1 MLSTEKL
8 YYRLEVE
15 NKMRH
20 KVDGRLFGRPANQR
34 KALLRGLVT
43 SLFEHERIETTVAKA
58 KEVRRLAE
66 KIITLGLKGDLHAK
80 RLAFSYLSDRASLA
94 KLFSE
99 IAPRFS
105 GRNGGY
111 LRIIQTRN
119 RVNDSARMAV
129 LEFVDFEETR
139 KTKEPKKKKPEK
151 KKAEKP
157 SS

>member
-1 MLSTEKL
+1 
-8 YYRLEVE
+8 
-15 NKMRH
+15 MRH
-20 KVDGRLFGRPANQR
+20 RVDGRLFGRTANQR
-34 KALLRGLVT
+34 KALLKGLVT
-43 SLFEHERIETTVAKA
+43 SLLEHERIETTEAKA
-58 KEVRRLAE
+58 KEVRRIAE

-80 RLAFSYLSDRASLA
+80 RLAFSYLSDRASVA

-119 RVNDSARMAV
+119 RVNDSAPMAV
-129 LEFVDFEETR
+129 LEFIDYEDTR
-139 KTKEPKKKKPEK
+139 KTKVSKEK
-151 KKAEKP
+151 KSEKKESEKP

>member
-1 MLSTEKL
+1 
-8 YYRLEVE
+8 
-15 NKMRH
+15 MRH
-20 KVDGRLFGRPANQR
+20 RVDGRLFGRTANQR
-34 KALLRGLVT
+34 KALLKGLVI
-43 SLFEHERIETTVAKA
+43 SLLEHERIETTEAKA
-58 KEVRRLAE
+58 KEVRRIAE

-80 RLAFSYLSDRASLA
+80 RLAFSYLSDRASVA

-119 RVNDSARMAV
+119 RVNDSAPMAV
-129 LEFVDFEETR
+129 LEFIDYEDTR
-139 KTKEPKKKKPEK
+139 KTKGSKEK
-151 KKAEKP
+151 KTEKP